1 MSGDVRRGLVV
12 DGEVC
17 AGGGVF
23 RGVSDLLPPHPVDRL
38 LARFHHLLHLVLPH
52 SLLMLYLSFYEG
64 GSKMKLFIYLF
75 ISDVYTG

>member
-38 LARFHHLLHLVLPH
+38 LARFHDLLYLVLPH
-52 SLLMLYLSFYEG
+52 SLLMFYLSFYKG
-64 GSKMKLFIYLF
+64 DGKIKG
-75 ISDVYTG
+75 SDVIYDW